1 MDVQILTLCCGES
14 MAFLDVLNDS
24 LTKERG
30 GRHGGKG
37 HEFQR
42 YWALCHLL
50 QLDLEKDDY
59 LLMLEFIEDVA
70 VMNSEITPDQIEL
83 FQLKKKERG
92 ANKWTKAN
100 LAKPP
105 KDGKSILAKL
115 HDSKSIAKDETVAI
129 SFVSNAPVDLK
140 LVSGEDPIGLSEF
153 SASQIDSALLSDLKY
168 SVAKECGCD
177 VGEIDF
183 DNLKFIRS
191 PLAMDD
197 LENHA
202 TGRVS
207 TFLANKFPDHSPRAD
222 VLCKAIY
229 SEIKVKATST
239 EEAANFEDLKRIRG
253 ITKQQ
258 FSGMVALTL
267 SRKSD
272 GEVIDG
278 FLAGL
283 VQENVPY
290 VQREAIKRAARQFI
304 VEKAYRGNT
313 LMSLLQNHV
322 ETSLQALPNNLI
334 TSWDVVNW
342 IVDQV
347 FAQKTRSD
355 FSILD
360 RDYLIAAI
368 LYWMNK

>member
-1 MDVQILTLCCGES
+1 
-14 MAFLDVLNDS
+14 MAFLDILNDS

-50 QLDLEKDDY
+50 QVDLEKDEY
-59 LLMLEFIEDVA
+59 LLLLEFIEDVA
-70 VMNSEITPDQIEL
+70 VMNSDIAPDQMEL
-83 FQLKKKERG
+83 FQLKKKEG
-92 ANKWTKAN
+92 NSSKWTKTT

-105 KDGKSILAKL
+105 KEGKSILAKL

-129 SFVSNAPVDLK
+129 AFVSNAPVELK
-140 LVSGEDPIGLSEF
+140 LGSGDDPTGLTEF
-153 SASQIDSALLSDLKY
+153 PASQIHAGLLTDLKS
-168 SVAKECGCD
+168 SVAKELGCD
-177 VGEIDF
+177 VSKIDF

-207 TFLANKFPDHSPRAD
+207 TFLATKFPDYSPRAD

-239 EEAANFEDLKRIRG
+239 EEAASFGDLKRIRG
-253 ITKQQ
+253 ISKQQ
-258 FSGMVALTL
+258 FSAMVALTL

-272 GEVIDG
+272 SDVIDA

-283 VQENVPY
+283 AHEGVPY
-290 VQREAIKRAARQFI
+290 VKREAIKRAARQFV
-304 VEKAYRGNT
+304 VEKAGRGSS
-313 LMSLLQNHV
+313 LLSLLQNQV
-322 ETSLQALPNNLI
+322 EKSLQGIPNNLVS
-334 TSWDVVNW
+334 SWEVANW
-342 IVDQV
+342 IVEQV
-347 FAQKTRSD
+347 LAQEAGTD

-360 RDYLIAAI
+360 RNYMIAAT
-368 LYWMNK
+368 LFWMNQ